1 MIDIHAH
8 ILPGIDDGAED
19 MYEALEMARMAV
31 SSGMRAIVATPH
43 CNIPGVF
50 DNYYGEE
57 YIAKFLELERALAN
71 ANIPLT
77 LYAGME
83 VFMNSDVPKL
93 LADGKL
99 QTINGSN
106 YMLTEFAFDEEPGYM
121 FEMLKTLKELGIRP
135 IIAHPERYYCVQD
148 DPEIV
153 YHWRKNGY
161 LIQVNKGSLQGRFGK
176 QSYYA
181 SHNLMEHNL
190 VSVIASDCH
199 SPFQRTPYMLD
210 IYEELSNVYSRQ
222 ILDTLM
228 RENPLRICK
237 NQPTIRFEL
246 KPFEEEEW

>member
-121 FEMLKTLKELGIRP
+121 FEMLKTVKELGIRP
-135 IIAHPERYYCVQD
+135 IVAHPERYYCVQD

-181 SHNLMEHNL
+181 SHDLMEHNL

-237 NQPTIRFEL
+237 NQPAIKLEL
-246 KPFEEEEW
+246 KPFVKEW